1 MVSETTPSGRTGTAS
16 QAVQI
21 SSAEA
26 PPQLTKASPTVAS
39 APNATGT
46 DTQMSW
52 LMVNTQAP
60 LRTPSQVTR
69 PGVTTGEPQH
79 LVLVAPA
86 WAKGVTV
93 TGTQTEAD

>member
-1 MVSETTPSGRTGTAS
+1 
-16 QAVQI
+16 
-21 SSAEA
+21 
-26 PPQLTKASPTVAS
+26 
-39 APNATGT
+39 
-46 DTQMSW
+46 MSW